1 MMLYSF
7 KTLNKF
13 SELRMTIASQSIE
26 EFKECL
32 YRMQDARKSVTKE
45 ILDTGRISLEKVEIF
60 KNTLMEMRD
69 GRTSDKHIRDIHSR
83 GTTFGIN
90 IQDEIKGLQKD
101 HEFLDAF
108 AQESVREDTFANRL
122 KICNLPGLLSK
133 FSNDSEGFDEE
144 VTNCKAFLKGLIE
157 PHKTGKKPLFIT
169 DWDGTMK
176 DYCSQYATNLQ
187 PAYSAIVMGDFAR
200 CFTRAFAVLTAGPLR
215 HPGILDLTALPI
227 DGPVLFSGSWG
238 REWWL
243 KGRRVVHDD
252 GIPEEGS
259 VAIGQLYEQL
269 DEILHEGEFVQFAL
283 VGSGVQK
290 KVDRL
295 TLGVQTVFG
304 QVPEDLSARYI
315 DAVRERIHRV
325 DPYNQYLVLENCSP
339 LEIEVCVH
347 SSGAVWNKGDGVA
360 ALVESNDD
368 SLKLGKVCVAG
379 DTASDVPMLQRAAE
393 ENPDEV
399 RALFVNVNAQL
410 QKTITNIV
418 GDKSRV
424 CFISCPDVAH
434 AAFAQLICEHQ

>member
-1 MMLYSF
+1 MNGE
-7 KTLNKF
+7 T
-13 SELRMTIASQSIE
+13 ETRMTIASQSIE

-45 ILDTGRISLEKVEIF
+45 ILDTGKITAEKVKIF
-60 KNTLMEMRD
+60 ENTLLEMRD

-101 HEFLDAF
+101 HEFLDSF
-108 AQESVREDTFANRL
+108 AQESEQEQSFANTL
-122 KICNLPGLLSK
+122 KLCDLPGLLSK
-133 FSNDSEGFDEE
+133 FSVNRDKFDAE
-144 VTNCKAFLKGLIE
+144 VANCKTFLMDLIE
-157 PHKTGKKPLFIT
+157 PHCSGKKPLFIT

-187 PAYSAIVMGDFAR
+187 PSYSAVVMGDFAR

-259 VAIGQLYEQL
+259 VAIDQLYEQL

-325 DPYNQYLVLENCSP
+325 DPNNQYLILENCSP

-360 ALVESNDD
+360 ALVESNED
-368 SLKLGKVCVAG
+368 SLSIGKVCVAG
-379 DTASDVPMLQRAAE
+379 DTASDVPMLQRAAD
-393 ENPDEV
+393 ENPNEV
-399 RALFVNVNAQL
+399 RALFVNVSEAL
-410 QKTITNIV
+410 QKTIVNIV
-418 GDKSRV
+418 GDPSRV

-434 AAFAQLICEHQ
+434 AAFAQIICEHP

>member
-1 MMLYSF
+1 
-7 KTLNKF
+7 
-13 SELRMTIASQSIE
+13 MTIASQSIE

-32 YRMQDARKSVTKE
+32 YQMQEARKLVTKE
-45 ILDTGRISLEKVEIF
+45 ILTTGHINAEKVQIF
-60 KNTLMEMRD
+60 KNTLEEMRD
-69 GRTSDKHIRDIHSR
+69 ERTSKNHIRDIHSR

-108 AQESVREDTFANRL
+108 ALESEKEESFNDRL
-122 KICNLPGLLSK
+122 KLSDLPGLLSK
-133 FSNDSEGFDEE
+133 FSKDRESFDAE
-144 VTNCKAFLKGLIE
+144 VIKCRAFLLDLIDTQV
-157 PHKTGKKPLFIT
+157 TGKKPLFIT

-187 PAYSAIVMGDFAR
+187 PAYSAIVMGVFAR
-200 CFTRAFAVLTAGPLR
+200 HFTRAFAVLTAGPLR
-215 HPGILDLTALPI
+215 HPGILDLTAIPI

-238 REWWL
+238 REWWIH
-243 KGRRVVHDD
+243 GRRVVHDD
-252 GIPEEGS
+252 GIPEEGT

-269 DEILHEGEFVQFAL
+269 EEILHEGEFVQFAL

-325 DPYNQYLVLENCSP
+325 DPNSQYLVLENCSP

-360 ALVESNDD
+360 ALVESNND
-368 SLKLGKVCVAG
+368 SLKIGKVCVAG
-379 DTASDVPMLQRAAE
+379 DTASDVPMLQKAAE

-399 RALFVNVNAQL
+399 RALFVNVSMEL
-410 QKTITNIV
+410 QKTIVNIV
-418 GDKSRV
+418 GDTSRT

-434 AAFAQLICEHQ
+434 AAFAQIICELAA

>member
-1 MMLYSF
+1 
-7 KTLNKF
+7 
-13 SELRMTIASQSIE
+13 MTVAGQAIE
-26 EFKECL
+26 QFKEDL
-32 YRMQDARKSVTKE
+32 YRMQEARKRLTLKVLT
-45 ILDTGRISLEKVEIF
+45 TGRISLEEIQIL
-60 KNTLMEMRD
+60 KDTLEEMQD
-69 GRTSDKHIRDIHSR
+69 NRTSALFIRDIHSR

-90 IQDEIKGLQKD
+90 IRDEILGLQKD
-101 HEFLDAF
+101 FEFLESF
-108 AQESVREDTFANRL
+108 ALECEKEESFSSRL
-122 KICNLPGLLSK
+122 KLCDLPGILSK
-133 FSNDSEGFDEE
+133 RRGSSSDKFDEE
-144 VTNCKAFLKGLIE
+144 VMKCKAFLMDLI
-157 PHKTGKKPLFIT
+157 TLDDDGTKPLFIT

-187 PAYSAIVMGDFAR
+187 PAYSAIVMGVFAR
-200 CFTRAFAVLTAGPLR
+200 HFTRAFAVLTAGPLR

-227 DGPVLFSGSWG
+227 DGPVMFSGSWG

-243 KGRRVVHDD
+243 SGRRVVHDD

-269 DEILHEGEFVQFAL
+269 EEILHEGEFVQFAL

-304 QVPEDLSARYI
+304 QVPEELSARYI

-325 DPYNQYLVLENCSP
+325 DPNSQYLILENCSP

-347 SSGAVWNKGDGVA
+347 SSGSVWNKGDGVA
-360 ALVESNDD
+360 ALVESNND

-379 DTASDVPMLQRAAE
+379 DTASDLPMLQKAAE
-393 ENPDEV
+393 ENPSQV
-399 RALFVNVNAQL
+399 RALFVNVSDEIKKN
-410 QKTITNIV
+410 IDNIV
-418 GDKSRV
+418 GDTSRT

-434 AAFAQLICEHQ
+434 AAFAQIIVELTQ